1 MAHKHPPATKKSP
14 DELKPGY
21 YNVHWNTQLP
31 GVINGT
37 IKQILSDAVSA
48 LDSMTDERFAEIE
61 KEILAET
68 TRTASA
74 RETVR
79 QPFSGR

>member
-31 GVINGT
+31 GVING
-37 IKQILSDAVSA
+37 
-48 LDSMTDERFAEIE
+48 MM
-61 KEILAET
+61 
-68 TRTASA
+68 SA
-74 RETVR
+74 RNHKNGVSSRDSAATVLR
-79 QPFSGR
+79 KMSEARRD